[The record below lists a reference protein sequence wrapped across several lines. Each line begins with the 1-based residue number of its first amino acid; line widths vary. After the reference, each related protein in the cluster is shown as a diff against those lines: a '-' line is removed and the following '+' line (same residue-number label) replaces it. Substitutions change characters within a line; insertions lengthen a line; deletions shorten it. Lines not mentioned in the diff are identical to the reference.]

1 MIIRTVQEVDL
12 IYALFLGRMPENN
25 FVREDNIGRPATD
38 FAKAA
43 IDSDEFERSVVE
55 RFLQYELLPHRAL
68 SVRLLPDVLQLIAEA
83 QLTPPSEGLTL
94 GEWQGVLGR
103 VLSAT
108 PCRPMVAARYGAT
121 GQQFIDRLCATRT
134 SSRLPAQPFDGDRQ
148 PQSPAVT
155 MPEIVSGVEIVANT
169 ICRGW
174 IVDRTMPGRLL
185 HVQVRL
191 NGSTVK
197 IVAADE
203 FRHDVQAL
211 YGGEGRA
218 GFTIRLDLLPDAR
231 VLSRATIAIVAVGH
245 DRVVLPEY
253 VVELNSI
260 PEVHIEAEFREELFR
275 VRNCI
280 EMLRSA
286 YQSESGNRRA
296 MPLYRAVHHLRAR
309 IADPNAVPSRQELPQ
324 LLESLNRL
332 EQQLP
337 SLRHRQSWAL
347 SFYSV
352 VRSLLPFV
360 LPPPPVTSAASFS
373 LVVIADASA
382 PGAAGKTLAS
392 VLAQTRAPD
401 EVFLVLP
408 VDTRP
413 ESGAPKDLI
422 EIVRLPSGE
431 PATSVINSLAARM
444 KGSHLIILDAGAT
457 LAPEALAWF
466 ESAIERTTAP
476 IIYTDAEVLADGEG
490 GSERLVPR
498 FLPAF
503 DYDLLLQRNYIGD
516 AICIERRAYG
526 ELDGLSCDPLLDAR
540 HDLLLR
546 ALDRFGRGS
555 FIHLPLLLV
564 HSPPSL
570 PSRDPQPSLPSQT
583 ARDRTLRTVQLHLD
597 RIGSRAHAVAHE
609 DAIGR
614 PLSDAVKILWPDDPT
629 SRISVIIPTRD
640 SADMVFALISSLR
653 RRTANWDLVEIIV
666 VVNGHLDPR
675 SRFGFSE
682 IEKLFDRVQIV
693 YRQVPFNWA
702 EINNTAVGDVSSG
715 ELLVFLNDDMI
726 CLTDA
731 WDIRVR
737 GQLARAEIGVL
748 GGRLLYPNGA
758 LQHAGIAF
766 SQDGTTAHEAM
777 GDAPDDGFYLD
788 RTLLTHETG
797 AVTGAFLACRRAVF
811 ESLGGFD
818 AQRYVITSSDA
829 DFCVRVRAGGKV
841 VIYDPSLSWIHYESV
856 SRGRD
861 SDDYKKQWRAE
872 AEHERWLAAF
882 SQIDRLDL
890 NVNPHLARSVRPFSS
905 FHRPD
910 RDAIDLWLRAQVNR
924 REQWQQ
930 ATGYPPRAAA
940 LLTIG

>member
-1 MIIRTVQEVDL
+1 MIVRNLQEVDL

-25 FVREDNIGRPATD
+25 FVREDNIGRPVTD
-38 FAKAA
+38 LAKAA
-43 IDSDEFERSVVE
+43 IASEEFEHSVVE

-68 SVRLLPDVLQLIAEA
+68 SVRLLPDLLRLIAEA
-83 QLTPPSEGLTL
+83 QLTPPSEGLSV

-108 PCRPMVAARYGAT
+108 PCRPMVEARYGAT
-121 GQQFIDRLCATRT
+121 GRQLIDRLCAPRT
-134 SSRLPAQPFDGDRQ
+134 SRRLPAQSSDGDCQ
-148 PQSPAVT
+148 PQSPEVAK
-155 MPEIVSGVEIVANT
+155 PEIVSGIEIVANT

-174 IVDRTMPGRLL
+174 LVDRNMPNRLL
-185 HVQVRL
+185 HVQVKL
-191 NGSTVK
+191 NGSTVR

-203 FRHDVQAL
+203 FRPDVQAL

-231 VLSRATIAIVAVGH
+231 FLSRATIAIVALGH

-253 VVELNSI
+253 LVELNPI
-260 PEVHIEAEFREELFR
+260 PEVDIEAEFREELLR

-280 EMLRSA
+280 EMLQSA
-286 YQSESGNRRA
+286 SQSDSANRRA

-309 IADPNAVPSRQELPQ
+309 IADPNAIPIRQELSQ

-347 SFYSV
+347 TFYGV

-373 LVVIADASA
+373 LVIVADEGA

-392 VLAQTRAPD
+392 VLGQTHAPD

-408 VDTRP
+408 ADMRP
-413 ESGAPKDLI
+413 ESGAPKDSPKDLV
-422 EIVRLPSGE
+422 EIVRLPPDQ
-431 PATSVINSLAARM
+431 PAASVVNSLAARM
-444 KGSHLIILDAGAT
+444 RGSHLIILDAGTT
-457 LAPEALAWF
+457 LAPEALAWL
-466 ESAIERTTAP
+466 EAAIERTTAP

-490 GSERLVPR
+490 GKGRVLPR
-498 FLPAF
+498 FLPAL

-526 ELDGLSCDPLLDAR
+526 ELDGLSLDPLLDTR

-564 HSPPSL
+564 HGAPGLSA
-570 PSRDPQPSLPSQT
+570 RDPHT

-597 RIGSRAHAVAHE
+597 RIGSRARAVAHE

-614 PLSDAVKILWPDDPT
+614 PVSDAVKILWPDDPT
-629 SRISVIIPTRD
+629 TRISVIIPTRD
-640 SADMVFALISSLR
+640 SVDMVFALISSLR
-653 RRTANWDLVEIIV
+653 RRAANWGLVEIIV

-675 SRFGFSE
+675 SRFGLSE
-682 IEKLFDRVQIV
+682 IEKQFDRVQIV

-702 EINNTAVGDVSSG
+702 EINNTAVRDVSSG

-731 WDIRVR
+731 WDTRLR
-737 GQLARAEIGVL
+737 GQLARAEIGVV
-748 GGRLLYPNGA
+748 GGRLLYPNGT

-797 AVTGAFLACRRAVF
+797 AVTGAFLACRRAEF

-818 AQRYVITSSDA
+818 AQRYVVTSSDA
-829 DFCVRVRAGGKV
+829 DFCVRVRASGKV

-872 AEHERWLAAF
+872 AEHERWHAAF

-890 NVNPHLARSVRPFSS
+890 NVNPHLARSVRPFST

-930 ATGYPPRAAA
+930 ATGHPPRAAA
-940 LLTIG
+940 LLTIE